1 MIRAEDIPL
10 PRRILAMAVLL
21 AGYFFYAMSWN
32 TVDVLRPYIAESLR
46 LNLTQ
51 AGSVYSLQA
60 LGALFGAVIN
70 GQIADRIGRR
80 NALMIVMTAFG
91 ATLISGM
98 FVTTYIEVLIQRLVL
113 GYFTGSM
120 FPITVGIYS
129 GLFSSRIRGRVAGL
143 ALGAYNAAVSLLGL
157 AAAFLFAHHID
168 WRMLLLIGIAPV
180 ALSVAVFFLIPDD
193 RRVRS
198 FGVDAQ
204 PGVQPGKLPITELF
218 AADVRQQT
226 FRLVLM
232 TGLNFFAYQAFTGWA
247 TTYLKTVRH
256 FSDPQVGAA
265 VGWQFAGACLGGLSF
280 GWVGDRFGR
289 RSAGAGFVAAAGLVC
304 VYLFVPLDVTGLQAT
319 GFLYGVMLSASV
331 VWGPWLAELY
341 EPHLRSTA
349 ASIYNWGRIVSFTAP
364 LITAQIAGKL
374 GLGAA
379 MATAAVSFLLA
390 AMIWFSLPETVR
402 PQVSRRT

>member
-10 PRRILAMAVLL
+10 PKRILAMSVLL
-21 AGYFFYAMSWN
+21 AGYVFYAMSWN
-32 TVDVLRPYIAESLR
+32 TVDVLRPYIAESLK

-51 AGSVYSLQA
+51 AGSLYSLQA

-80 NALMIVMTAFG
+80 NALMIVMMAFG

-98 FVTTYIEVLIQRLVL
+98 FVTSYGEVLIQRLIL

-129 GLFSSRIRGRVAGL
+129 GLFSARIRGRVAGL

-157 AAAFLFAHHID
+157 AAAFLFTHHIN
-168 WRMLLLIGIAPV
+168 WRMLLLIGLGPV
-180 ALSVAVFFLIPDD
+180 VLSIGVFFLIPDD

-198 FGVDAQ
+198 YGVNAHPDIRT
-204 PGVQPGKLPITELF
+204 GRLPITELF
-218 AADVRQQT
+218 AAGVRRQT
-226 FRLVLM
+226 LRLVLM

-247 TTYLKTVRH
+247 TTYLKSVRH
-256 FSDPQVGAA
+256 FSDPEVGAA
-265 VGWQFAGACLGGLSF
+265 VGWQFAGACLGGLLF

-289 RSAGAGFVAAAGLVC
+289 RAAGAGFVAAAGLVC
-304 VYLFVPLDVTGLQAT
+304 VYLFAPLTMAGLQAT

-341 EPHLRSTA
+341 APHLRSTA
-349 ASIYNWGRIVSFTAP
+349 ASIYNWGRVVSFTAP
-364 LITAQIAGKL
+364 LITAQIAGRL
-374 GLGAA
+374 GLGGA

-390 AMIWFSLPETVR
+390 AMVWFSLPETVSPR
-402 PQVSRRT
+402 VSRRP